1 VPVTT
6 TIKPVPSDIAIAQA
20 AKLRPIAEVA
30 AEVGLGADE
39 ILPYGRYKAKIS
51 AEAIARRKPKG
62 RLVLVTGINPTPA
75 GEGKS
80 TVTVG
85 VSQALRRLGKKVVV
99 CIREPSLGPVF
110 GVKGGAAGGGY
121 AQVVPM
127 DEINLHFTGDF
138 HAITSAHNLLSA
150 MLDNHLHQGN
160 ALGIDPRRITWPR
173 TLDMNDRALRSMV
186 ISLGGINAGPV
197 REERFVIVPGSEIM
211 AILALATDL
220 ADLEARIGRIIV
232 GLTRDR
238 KPVTAADL
246 KAAGAMT
253 LLLKDAILPNLV
265 QTLEGGAALVHCGP
279 FGNIAH
285 GCNSIVATK
294 LGLSLGE
301 VVLTEAGFGADL
313 GAEKFFDIKARF
325 GNLKPEVAVVVA
337 TVRALKMNGGVKK
350 EALSKEDVPALKR
363 GLVNLEAH
371 VKNVQK
377 FGVPVVVALNRFTS
391 DTDQELSTVL
401 DAAGNWRARAAL
413 SEVWGRGGEGGEA
426 VAREILAAL
435 DEKKAAFKPI
445 YEVTRPIK
453 EKIEIIAREI
463 YGAGGVDYTAA
474 AEKNIAQCET
484 MGLGQT
490 PVCIAKTQYSFSDDP
505 AKLGRPTGFR
515 LTIRDVYPSAGA
527 GFVVALAGDIMTMPG
542 LPKVPAAESIRVLP
556 DGTIE
561 GLF

>member
-1 VPVTT
+1 VTT
-6 TIKPVPSDIAIAQA
+6 VPSDIAIAQA
-20 AKLRPIAEVA
+20 AKLRPIADVA
-30 AEVGLGADE
+30 AEVGLGPDE
-39 ILPYGRYKAKIS
+39 ILPYGRYKAKVS
-51 AEAIARRKPKG
+51 AEAIAKRKPKG

-85 VSQALRRLGKKVVV
+85 VAQALRRLGKKVVV

-110 GVKGGAAGGGY
+110 GMKGGAAGGGY

-150 MLDNHLHQGN
+150 LLDNHLHQGN

-173 TLDMNDRALRSMV
+173 TMDMNDRSLRSTV

-197 REERFVIVPGSEIM
+197 REDRFVIVPGSEIM

-220 ADLEARIGRIIV
+220 QDLEARLGRIIV

-238 KPVTAADL
+238 KPVTAAEL
-246 KAAGAMT
+246 KASGAMT

-265 QTLEGGAALVHCGP
+265 QTLEGGPALVHCGP

-285 GCNSIVATK
+285 GCNSIAATR
-294 LGLSLGE
+294 LGLSLGDI
-301 VVLTEAGFGADL
+301 VLTEAGFGADL

-325 GNLKPEVAVVVA
+325 GKLQPETAVVVA

-350 EALSKEDVPALKR
+350 DALGKEDVPALKR
-363 GLVNLEAH
+363 GLINLQAH
-371 VKNVQK
+371 VGNVQK

-391 DTDQELSTVL
+391 DTEEELKTVL
-401 DAAGNWRARAAL
+401 DAAKGWGARAAL
-413 SEVWGRGGEGGEA
+413 SEVWAKGGEGGEA
-426 VAREILAAL
+426 VAHEILAML
-435 DEKKAAFKPI
+435 DEKKAAFKPL
-445 YEVTRPIK
+445 YDTARPIK
-453 EKIEIIAREI
+453 EKIETIAREI
-463 YGAGGVDYTAA
+463 YGAGGVDYAPA
-474 AEKNIAQCET
+474 AEKNIAQCEA
-484 MGLGQT
+484 MGLGDT
-490 PVCIAKTQYSFSDDP
+490 PVCMAKTQYSFSDDP
-505 AKLGRPTGFR
+505 TKLGRPTGFR

>member
-1 VPVTT
+1 MT
-6 TIKPVPSDIAIAQA
+6 VPSDIAIAQA
-20 AKLRPIAEVA
+20 AKMRPIQDVA
-30 AEVGLGADE
+30 AELGLGPDD

-51 AEAIARRKPKG
+51 AEAVARGKPTG

-160 ALGIDPRRITWPR
+160 ALNIDPRRITWPR
-173 TLDMNDRALRSMV
+173 TIDMNDRALRSIV

-211 AILALATDL
+211 AILALASDL
-220 ADLEARIGRIIV
+220 SDLEARISRIIV

-238 KPVTAADL
+238 KPVTAGEL

-265 QTLEGGAALVHCGP
+265 QTLEGGPALVHAGP

-285 GCNSIVATK
+285 GCNSLVATR

-301 VVLTEAGFGADL
+301 IVLTEAGFGADL
-313 GAEKFFDIKARF
+313 GAEKFFDIKCRF
-325 GNLKPEVAVVVA
+325 GGLKPEAAVVVA
-337 TVRALKMNGGVKK
+337 TVRALKMHGGVKK
-350 EALSKEDVPALKR
+350 DALGTPDVAALKR
-363 GLVNLEAH
+363 GMVNLEAH

-377 FGVPVVVALNRFTS
+377 FGVPVIVALNRFTS
-391 DTDQELSTVL
+391 DTQDEIDAVL
-401 DAAGNWRARAAL
+401 LASKAWGARAAL
-413 SEVWGRGGEGGEA
+413 SDVWAKGGEGGEA
-426 VAREILAAL
+426 VAKEVLAVL

-445 YEVTRPIK
+445 YDVAQPIK
-453 EKIEIIAREI
+453 AKIETIAKEI
-463 YGAGGVDYTAA
+463 YGADGVDYTAA
-474 AEKNIAQCET
+474 AEKNIAQCEA
-484 MGLGQT
+484 MGLGGT
-490 PVCIAKTQYSFSDDP
+490 PVCMAKTQYSFSDD
-505 AKLGRPTGFR
+505 ATKLGRPTGFR
-515 LTIRDVYPSAGA
+515 LTIRDVSPSAGA
-527 GFVVALAGDIMTMPG
+527 GFVVALAGEIMTMPG
-542 LPKVPAAESIRVLP
+542 LSKTPSAEAIRVHP

>member
-1 VPVTT
+1 
-6 TIKPVPSDIAIAQA
+6 
-20 AKLRPIAEVA
+20 
-30 AEVGLGADE
+30 
-39 ILPYGRYKAKIS
+39 
-51 AEAIARRKPKG
+51 
-62 RLVLVTGINPTPA
+62 
-75 GEGKS
+75 
-80 TVTVG
+80 VTVG

-160 ALGIDPRRITWPR
+160 ALGVDPRRITWPR

-220 ADLEARIGRIIV
+220 SDLETRLGRIIV

-238 KPVTAADL
+238 KPVTAAEL
-246 KAAGAMT
+246 KASGAMT

-265 QTLEGGAALVHCGP
+265 QTLEGGPALVHCGP

-301 VVLTEAGFGADL
+301 LVLTEAGFGADL
-313 GAEKFFDIKARF
+313 GAEKFFDIKVRF
-325 GNLKPEVAVVVA
+325 GNLKPEAAVVVA

-350 EALSKEDVPALKR
+350 DALGKEDVAALTR

-391 DTDQELSTVL
+391 DTDQELKTVL
-401 DAAGNWRARAAL
+401 DAAKGWGARASL
-413 SEVWGRGGEGGEA
+413 SEVWAKGGAGGEA
-426 VAREILAAL
+426 VAREILAVL
-435 DEKKAAFKPI
+435 DEKKAAFKPL
-445 YEVTRPIK
+445 YDAARPIK
-453 EKIEIIAREI
+453 EKIETIAREI

-474 AEKNIAQCET
+474 AEKNIAQCEA
-484 MGLGQT
+484 MGLGHT

-505 AKLGRPTGFR
+505 TKLGRPTGFR